1 MVPEVAGDRSSPLG
15 TEAPVR
21 RYARYAGAWAAGALP
36 AFAVITALW
45 LDPSR
50 FNGPAEIALGGFALM
65 FPLTVRELGVRRRT
79 SFIYFLLGAG
89 IAFAILSILTGAGN
103 GLTDEPYTTPR
114 FVGVLFA
121 QHDPYTYPLIF
132 SYQQYG
138 QTLHSESVYLY
149 LPLLMFLQFPGID
162 YKWFALTMW
171 ALMVLVVRNRFD
183 LGVWLAQPYFALMAA
198 SGYNDFP
205 VLLLLTLAF
214 VGIGTRRQKW
224 AEYLALGCK
233 QFANA
238 IVLAYYIVRR
248 DWKNT
253 LITAGVSLAFV
264 VPFVVWSGPT
274 VLCPSVLADRL
285 PVCVSGGAPTYL
297 LNYSLWVVWTV
308 ALFYGTAVQE
318 IRSIASRDW
327 FARILRRTRLSV
339 EELFRLPRFAVVGL
353 SGVFVSLS
361 VLALILRGAG
371 NSSAAVFLA
380 GLAAFLIT
388 TGWTFSWNRVWAF
401 EGLTR
406 RSPWTHLAL
415 YLLMQAIALALAL
428 LVVLGSVALGRSEVT
443 AQVVAFLLGTLASY
457 GLNRGW
463 NFRGSI
469 ARAAA

>member
-1 MVPEVAGDRSSPLG
+1 MVPEVADGRSLPLG
-15 TEAPVR
+15 SEAPIR
-21 RYARYAGAWAAGALP
+21 RYARYAGAWAAGAIP
-36 AFAVITALW
+36 AFAVIAALW

-65 FPLTVRELGVRRRT
+65 FPLTVRELGVRRHP

-121 QHDPYTYPLIF
+121 HHDPYTYPLIF

-149 LPLLMFLQFPGID
+149 LPLLLFLQFPGID

-171 ALMVLVVRNRFD
+171 ALMVLVVRNRFG

-253 LITAGVSLAFV
+253 LITAAVSLAFV
-264 VPFVVWSGPT
+264 VPFVLWSGPT

-308 ALFYGTAVQE
+308 ALFYAAAVHE
-318 IRSIASRDW
+318 IRSIATRDRA
-327 FARILRRTRLSV
+327 ARILRRTRLSV
-339 EELFRLPRFAVVGL
+339 EELFRFPRFAVVGL

-361 VLALILRGAG
+361 ALALILRGAG
-371 NSSAAVFLA
+371 NSFDGVLLA
-380 GLAAFLIT
+380 GLAAFLT
-388 TGWTFSWNRVWAF
+388 TTVWTFAWNRVWAF
-401 EGLTR
+401 EGLTSR
-406 RSPWTHLAL
+406 PPWVHLAL
-415 YLLMQAIALALAL
+415 YLLIQAIALALAL
-428 LVVLGSVALGRSEVT
+428 FVVLGSVALGRSEVT

-463 NFRGSI
+463 NFGGPLT
-469 ARAAA
+469 AAAA

>member
-1 MVPEVAGDRSSPLG
+1 MVVEGTDDRSTPLEA
-15 TEAPVR
+15 EAPIR
-21 RYARYAGAWAAGALP
+21 RYLRYAGAWVAGALP

-65 FPLTVRELGVRRRT
+65 FPLTVRELGVRRRP

-89 IAFAILSILTGAGN
+89 IAFAIVSILTGAGN

-114 FVGVLFA
+114 FVSVLLA
-121 QHDPYTYPLIF
+121 HHDPYTYPLIF
-132 SYQQYG
+132 NYQQYG

-149 LPLLMFLQFPGID
+149 LPLLMFLQFPGVD

-214 VGIGTRRQKW
+214 VGFGTQRQKW

-238 IVLAYYIVRR
+238 IVLAYYILRR

-253 LITAGVSLAFV
+253 LITAAVSLAFV
-264 VPFVVWSGPT
+264 VPFVLWSGPT
-274 VLCPSVLADRL
+274 ILCPSVLADRL

-297 LNYSLWVVWTV
+297 LNYSLWIVWTV
-308 ALFYGTAVQE
+308 ALFYGAAAHELRTVAGRE
-318 IRSIASRDW
+318 W
-327 FARILRRTRLSV
+327 LARILRRTRVSV
-339 EELFRLPRFAVVGL
+339 EELLRLPKFAVVGL

-361 VLALILRGAG
+361 VLALILRWAG
-371 NSSAAVFLA
+371 NSSTGMLLA
-380 GLAAFLIT
+380 GLAAFLVT
-388 TGWTFSWNRVWAF
+388 TVWTFGWNRRWAF

-406 RSPWTHLAL
+406 RPAWFHLAL
-415 YLLMQAIALALAL
+415 YLPIQAIALALGL

-443 AQVVAFLLGTLASY
+443 ALIVAFLLGTVVSY

-463 NFRGSI
+463 NFRGPLP
-469 ARAAA
+469 AVAV